1 MIKLIVTD
9 IDGTLVKDGSR
20 TLPKELVETIGE
32 LLDRGVHFVAASG
45 RSRISTERLFEPL
58 KDRIY
63 YATCNGTLMGRYGEL
78 LFAESLDRK
87 LLNEIL
93 ADVRTVKDTVPFLT
107 GAGVMYAD
115 CEEEE
120 IIRWLVEGYQE
131 DVTRVP
137 DIGAMPD
144 EFVKLSVYDKK
155 HRSGETFRS
164 FCEKWKGVV
173 STSTAGAMWLDVFK
187 LGVNKGTA
195 VRWFQKF
202 FGVTAEETLA
212 FGDQQND
219 VEMLK
224 ASYHSYAVGNA
235 ILEVKETA
243 RYLTDTCENG
253 GALKVLRGLLEEKK
267 RYISEGLV

>member
-1 MIKLIVTD
+1 MIKLIMTD

-20 TLPKELVETIGE
+20 NLPTAYVETIGE
-32 LLDRGVHFVAASG
+32 LLDRGIHFVAASG

-58 KDRIY
+58 KERIY
-63 YATCNGTLMGRYGEL
+63 YATCNGTLMGNSREL

-93 ADVRTVKDTVPFLT
+93 ADVRTIKDTVPFLT

-115 CEEEE
+115 SEEEE
-120 IIRWLVEGYQE
+120 LIRWLTEGYQE
-131 DVTRVP
+131 DVTRVA
-137 DIGAMPD
+137 DMSAMPED
-144 EFVKLSVYDKK
+144 FVKLSVYDKK

-164 FCEKWKGVV
+164 FCEKWKGMV
-173 STSTAGAMWLDVFK
+173 STSTAGAMWLDIYK

-195 VRWFQKF
+195 VRWYQKF
-202 FGVTAEETLA
+202 FGVTPEETLT

-235 ILEVKETA
+235 IAEVKETA
-243 RYLTDTCENG
+243 RYLADTCENEG
-253 GALKVLRGLLEEKK
+253 VLKVLRSLLEESG
-267 RYISEGLV
+267 RGQDFS